1 VDKLSTLPGRA
12 VTKIQRSLGVRSFER
27 TAKDILTT
35 APLRITGD
43 TPLFVSML
51 SRRDLIPYLLAIKS
65 LYAEIKQGRVA
76 VINERGVINQHSFTH
91 DDLAIL
97 RHHLPGIDIID
108 FCTISTGRCPR
119 GGTWERL
126 VKIIELSQENY
137 VIQVDA
143 DTLTSAPVPEVVDCV
158 QANRSFILGGPSGT
172 TVLPAPETARMMQG
186 WIKTYGWTAPLH
198 VCAAAEAA
206 LDRLP
211 SAAEKSYVHA
221 SSGFGGFAR
230 GVFSLEELEWF
241 STNMSNIIGSEIWH
255 EKWGSEQTGSN
266 YILANAPKAVVL
278 PVPKYGSF
286 DPDLPQGEH
295 AFLHYYGTYRYSGGL
310 YRKKAAEFIHR
321 YKHHYG

>member
-1 VDKLSTLPGRA
+1 MV
-12 VTKIQRSLGVRSFER
+12 
-27 TAKDILTT
+27 
-35 APLRITGD
+35 
-43 TPLFVSML
+43 

-76 VINERGVINQHSFTH
+76 VINERGVINQHSFTD
-91 DDLAIL
+91 DDLAVL
-97 RHHLPGIDIID
+97 RHHIPGIEIID
-108 FCTISTGRCPR
+108 FYTISTGRCPR

-126 VKIIELSQENY
+126 VKIIELSRGNY
-137 VIQVDA
+137 IIQVDA

-158 QANRSFILGGPSGT
+158 RANRSFILGGPAGT
-172 TVLPAPETARMMQG
+172 TVSPAPETARMVQG
-186 WIKTYGWTAPLH
+186 WINTYGWTAPLH
-198 VCAAAEAA
+198 VGMAAEAA

-211 SAAEKSYVHA
+211 SAAEKSYVHG

-230 GVFSLEELEWF
+230 GAFSLDELEWF

-255 EKWGSEQTGSN
+255 EKWGSEQIGSN

-286 DPDLPQGEH
+286 DYPDLPHGEPV
-295 AFLHYYGTYRYSGGL
+295 FMHYYGTYRYIGGV

-321 YKHHYG
+321 YNDYTADDQGSNRPPSD